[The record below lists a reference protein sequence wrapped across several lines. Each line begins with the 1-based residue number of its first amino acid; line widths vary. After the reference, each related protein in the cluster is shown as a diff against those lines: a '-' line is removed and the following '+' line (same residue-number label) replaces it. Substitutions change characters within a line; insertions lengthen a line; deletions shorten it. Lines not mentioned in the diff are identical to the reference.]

1 MSGILPDSVQHT
13 ADAKKIRAELVMLA
27 ARDVAN
33 RCMKH
38 ALDLRENGEPA
49 VADIFET
56 NAGTFRSIERAA
68 GAEAALAAE

>member
-1 MSGILPDSVQHT
+1 MSGILSDSALHA
-13 ADAKKIRAELVMLA
+13 ADAKRIRAELVMLA

-33 RCMKH
+33 RCVKH

-56 NAGTFRSIERAA
+56 NAGTFRAIERAA
-68 GAEAALAAE
+68 AVEAGVTEE